1 MQHQPAIMFSRKSLA
16 GLSCLYGKAL
26 FFIVLLFIFTT
37 AFPVQLSA
45 QVESDE
51 RPLLVSPNGLVFH
64 KDSVFLLNV
73 RFRMQNRFGYFSKLD
88 QSDEP
93 GFETLIRR
101 VRLRFDGFVV
111 SPKVSYYLQ
120 LSFSRSDQDLVS
132 GTIAQTVR
140 DAMVYY
146 NVNKNFYFGLGQ
158 SKLPGNRERVIS
170 SGNLQMPDRSIANS
184 VYTLDRD
191 AGLFAYGQ
199 IPVGKQMIMYKA
211 AITGGEGR
219 GQNYSNDGLSYTGRI
234 EYLPFGTFKNLG
246 DYSEG
251 DLEVEKSPKLSVG
264 FSYNVNEKTTRAG
277 GQLGAALPNPVNMRT
292 AIADMMFKY
301 QGWGILGEYFNR
313 KVDGYTLNGSN
324 NNAMLRIPQGQGF
337 NIHVSKMLSRRSEMV
352 IRFAGTE
359 PKKGYEEHIYQYRTK
374 ALGYTYY
381 LNKHRVKFQGYF
393 GLDSRYHPEKQSLQ
407 YPYKNRVNA
416 MVQVELGI

>member
-1 MQHQPAIMFSRKSLA
+1 MRKSAA
-16 GLSCLYGKAL
+16 GRWVVSPLTGCLLIILCFLQAP
-26 FFIVLLFIFTT
+26 FW
-37 AFPVQLSA
+37 AAA

-73 RFRMQNRFGYFSKLD
+73 RFRMQNRFGYFSQLD
-88 QSDEP
+88 QLNEP

-101 VRLRFDGFVV
+101 VRLRFDGFVI
-111 SPKVSYYLQ
+111 SPKVTYYLQ

-132 GTIAQTVR
+132 GTVAQTVR

-146 NVNKNFYFGLGQ
+146 NVNRNFYFGIGQ

-191 AGLFAYGQ
+191 AGLFGYGQ
-199 IPVGKQMIMYKA
+199 LPLGKRQLLMYKV

-219 GQNYSNDGLSYTGRI
+219 GQNFSNDGLSYTGRV
-234 EYLPFGTFKNLG
+234 EYLPFGAFKNLG

-251 DLEVEKSPKLSVG
+251 DLEFEEKPKLSLAV
-264 FSYNVNEKTTRAG
+264 SYNVNSKTTRSG
-277 GQLGAALPNPVNMRT
+277 GQLGSVLPNPVDMRT
-292 AIADMMFKY
+292 LIADMMLKY
-301 QGWGILGEYFNR
+301 RGWGVMAEYFR
-313 KVDGYTLNGSN
+313 RRVDGYELNSSN
-324 NNAMLRIPQGQGF
+324 SVAMLRIPQGMGYNVQ
-337 NIHVSKMLSRRSEMV
+337 VSRMLSRRSELA
-352 IRFAGTE
+352 IRIAGTD
-359 PKKGYEEHIYQYRTK
+359 PRAGFQDHIYQYRTK
-374 ALGYTYY
+374 AAGYTYY
-381 LNKHRVKFQGYF
+381 LNKHRVKVQGYLGF
-393 GLDSRYHPEKQSLQ
+393 DTRYHPEKQNLLF
-407 YPYKNRVNA
+407 PYKNRVNA

>member
-1 MQHQPAIMFSRKSLA
+1 MVPRKFVA
-16 GLSCLYGKAL
+16 GLFQHRGKAGL
-26 FFIVLLFIFTT
+26 FFAFLFVMNLLLSN
-37 AFPVQLSA
+37 QLIA

-93 GFETLIRR
+93 GFETVVRR
-101 VRLRFDGFVV
+101 VRLRFDGYVM

-140 DAMVYY
+140 DAMVYF
-146 NVNKNFYFGLGQ
+146 NFHKNFYIGFGQ
-158 SKLPGNRERVIS
+158 SKLPGNRERVTS

-191 AGLFAYGQ
+191 AGLFVYGQ
-199 IPVGKQMIMYKA
+199 IPMGKQMIMYKA

-219 GQNYSNDGLSYTGRI
+219 GQTFSNEGLSYTGRI
-234 EYLPFGTFKNLG
+234 EYLPLGAFKNLG

-251 DLEVEKSPKLSVG
+251 DLEFEKTPKFSVG
-264 FSYNVNEKTTRAG
+264 LSYNYNDKTTRSG
-277 GQLGAALPNPVNMRT
+277 GQLGSLLPNPVNMQT
-292 AIADMMFKY
+292 VIADMMFKY
-301 QGWGILGEYFNR
+301 QGWGVLGEYFNR
-313 KVDGYTLNGSN
+313 SVDDYALNGTN
-324 NNAMLRIPQGQGF
+324 NTAMLRIPQGQGF
-337 NIHVSKMLSRRSEMV
+337 NIHLSKMLGSRSELV
-352 IRFAGTE
+352 LRYAGTE
-359 PKKGYEEHIYQYRTK
+359 PKKGFEEHIYRYRTK

-381 LNKHRVKFQGYF
+381 FNKHRVKVQGYL
-393 GLDSRYHPEKQSLQ
+393 GLDSRYHPQKQSLL
-407 YPYKNRVNA
+407 YPYKNRINA

>member
-1 MQHQPAIMFSRKSLA
+1 MYSRKFVA
-16 GLSCLYGKAL
+16 GLFQQQEKAGFRL
-26 FFIVLLFIFTT
+26 AMFCFVFVFIPSTLL
-37 AFPVQLSA
+37 A

-51 RPLLVSPNGLVFH
+51 KPLLVSPNGLIFH

-101 VRLRFDGFVV
+101 VRLRFDGFVI

-146 NVNKNFYFGLGQ
+146 NVSKNFYFGLGQ

-251 DLEVEKSPKLSVG
+251 DLEVEKTPKLSVG
-264 FSYNVNEKTTRAG
+264 FSYNVNDKTTRAG
-277 GQLGAALPNPVNMRT
+277 GQLGSTLPNPVNMRT

-313 KVDGYTLNGSN
+313 NVDSYTLNGTN
-324 NNAMLRIPQGQGF
+324 NTAMLRIPQGQGF

-352 IRFAGTE
+352 VRFAGTE
-359 PKKGYEEHIYQYRTK
+359 PKKGFEEHIYQYRTK
-374 ALGYTYY
+374 ALGYNYY

-393 GLDSRYHPEKQSLQ
+393 GLDSRYHPQKQSLL